1 MQRARFGVA
10 DMAGATAARAGDG
23 GAFAQRWTQP
33 LAAHLHQ
40 TELADGAELHPG
52 AVLPQRVAQPAFHFA
67 PVTAFF
73 HVDEVDHD
81 QAAQVTQAHL
91 ACHLVSGFQV
101 GAGRSLL
108 NVAATDG
115 AGRVHVDRDQGLG
128 VVDHNRAAAGQ
139 LYGACIGRFDLVLD
153 LETREQRGIVAVA
166 FDPGRML
173 WHHVRHELL
182 GLVVHVVGVDQ
193 DVADVMVEVV
203 PDGAYHQAG
212 FLVDEE
218 GAFATFGGAV
228 NRRPELEQVVQVPL
242 QLRRAA
248 ADASGAGNDAHAV
261 GVLELVQ
268 RLLEVGAVFALD
280 AARHTAAPRVIGHQH
295 HIAAGQRHQG
305 GQRCALVAALFF
317 FHLHQQ
323 FLAFAN
329 GVLDAGLVDR
339 NPGRKVLPRDL
350 LEWQKAVP
358 VFAVVDKAGLQRGL
372 DPGHHSLVNIALAL
386 FAPLD
391 LDFVIEQFLS
401 IDNGQAAFFSLR
413 GVDQHPFHG

>member
-1 MQRARFGVA
+1 M
-10 DMAGATAARAGDG
+10 
-23 GAFAQRWTQP
+23 
-33 LAAHLHQ
+33 
-40 TELADGAELHPG
+40 
-52 AVLPQRVAQPAFHFA
+52 
-67 PVTAFF
+67 
-73 HVDEVDHD
+73 
-81 QAAQVTQAHL
+81 
-91 ACHLVSGFQV
+91 
-101 GAGRSLL
+101 
-108 NVAATDG
+108 
-115 AGRVHVDRDQGLG
+115 
-128 VVDHNRAAAGQ
+128 
-139 LYGACIGRFDLVLD
+139 
-153 LETREQRGIVAVA
+153 
-166 FDPGRML
+166 
-173 WHHVRHELL
+173 
-182 GLVVHVVGVDQ
+182 
-193 DVADVMVEVV
+193 
-203 PDGAYHQAG
+203 
-212 FLVDEE
+212 
-218 GAFATFGGAV
+218 
-228 NRRPELEQVVQVPL
+228 
-242 QLRRAA
+242 
-248 ADASGAGNDAHAV
+248 
-261 GVLELVQ
+261 VQ

-339 NPGRKVLPRDL
+339 NPGRKVLPRDF